1 MLVKTAVASMICFL
15 KFFLMDINYKS
26 IIIKSFV
33 FIILVAS
40 SLFVSP
46 FFYLLLGTLVSGIL
60 NPLPHEHDYYICQ
73 CVMLPLMSKTQA
85 IVLGIIY
92 IILLMIGLYYL
103 LRRMNLSKRVFNIA
117 LIILFLVNI
126 FSCNYVKF
134 LLYTRVGQ

>member
-40 SLFVSP
+40 SLFLSP
-46 FFYLLLGTLVSGIL
+46 FFYLLIGTLVSGIL

-73 CVMLPLMSKTQA
+73 CVMPPLMSKTQA

-92 IILLMIGLYYL
+92 IILLMIVFYYL
-103 LRRMNLSKRVFNIA
+103 LRKMNLSKRVFNIA

>member
-1 MLVKTAVASMICFL
+1 MNI
-15 KFFLMDINYKS
+15 DYKN
-26 IIIKSFV
+26 IIIKGIV

-46 FFYLLLGTLVSGIL
+46 FFYLLIGTLVSGIL

-73 CVMLPLMSKTQA
+73 CVMPQLMSKTQA

-92 IILLMIGLYYL
+92 IILLMIGFYYL
-103 LRRMNLSKRVFNIA
+103 LRKMNLSKRVFNIA
-117 LIILFLVNI
+117 LIILFLVNL

-134 LLYTRVGQ
+134 LLYTRVGE